1 MIRDMLEGDDG
12 KVDVE
17 IPEDII
23 KEMQYIDLKKIY
35 SELPGVIEK
44 RKNSTVKKLAN
55 DFPVFENDKMSLVAV
70 FNEVLLLANEG
81 KVLLV
86 QMEGDVGISVLI

>member
-1 MIRDMLEGDDG
+1 MLEGDDG

-81 KVLLV
+81 KILLV
-86 QMEGDVGISVLI
+86 QMEGDVGVSVLM

>member
-1 MIRDMLEGDDG
+1 MLEGDDG

>member
-1 MIRDMLEGDDG
+1 VIRDMLEGDDG